1 MVTAR
6 AKRSESCV
14 ARVPHSPH
22 RPGEG
27 IAECILTMEDTH
39 MYILNFI
46 GFAVGLTSTL
56 MLIAMLV
63 LLKDTA
69 AFFVDTYLAE

>member
-1 MVTAR
+1 
-6 AKRSESCV
+6 
-14 ARVPHSPH
+14 
-22 RPGEG
+22 
-27 IAECILTMEDTH
+27 
-39 MYILNFI
+39 MYMLNFI

-69 AFFVDTYLAE
+69 AFFVDTYFVE